1 MIIVVVEA
9 RPEEVNTTSKLN
21 LGKVRV
27 CSVPYVQYTRI
38 ICREVR
44 GREDRLQNVKRIC
57 LDEIIRL
64 HSMKMNFQIK
74 WEDED
79 LRNLSTVLAGVV
91 PSHNDHGKAVF
102 IHNNVISEEQRKRVR
117 EYVMQLH
124 SSARFS

>member
-38 ICREVR
+38 IRRE

-79 LRNLSTVLAGVV
+79 LRHLSTVLAGVV

-102 IHNNVISEEQRKRVR
+102 IHNNVLSKEQRMIVM
-117 EYVMQLH
+117 EYVHNLH

>member
-38 ICREVR
+38 IRRE

-79 LRNLSTVLAGVV
+79 LRHLSTLLAGVV

-102 IHNNVISEEQRKRVR
+102 IHNNVLSEAQRKIVM
-117 EYVMQLH
+117 EYVMHLH

>member
-9 RPEEVNTTSKLN
+9 VQEEVNTTSKLN

-38 ICREVR
+38 IRRE
-44 GREDRLQNVKRIC
+44 GREDKLQNVKRIC

-79 LRNLSTVLAGVV
+79 LRHLSTVLAGVV

-102 IHNNVISEEQRKRVR
+102 IHNNVLSEAQRKIVM
-117 EYVMQLH
+117 EYVMHLH